1 MHAALLLAIRPVNPY
16 SILTG
21 VYPTNALQEE
31 TALDAVQLC
40 DRAMASGVA
49 MEAGLAP
56 LYAAAMLLLCA
67 RQCERGA
74 ALGVSGKDGIWLPCV
89 DGTCLLAG
97 CCHLCNSL
105 PFWLLL

>member
-1 MHAALLLAIRPVNPY
+1 MF
-16 SILTG
+16 
-21 VYPTNALQEE
+21 NAHLMSSLGPQEE

-67 RQCERGA
+67 RQCEWARA
-74 ALGVSGKDGIWLPCV
+74 VQRWLCV
-89 DGTCLLAG
+89 AGMACLCTCK
-97 CCHLCNSL
+97 S
-105 PFWLLL
+105 